1 MVSYVQITSEPCQVT
16 SLTGSSPFVIG
27 TLSGFNF
34 RLVNS
39 NVSHLFS
46 RGKTINALRI
56 SNNEKIEYEDIEY
69 QGLKIVKYFPN
80 YLLRSVDFKLT
91 QILENGLIRIW
102 SSVFLDK
109 NIVLLISFDDPSFNI
124 NMQKNKE
131 KIEFIL

>member
-1 MVSYVQITSEPCQVT
+1 MVSYVQITSEPCQIT

-34 RLVNS
+34 NLINR
-39 NVSHLFS
+39 NVSKLFS
-46 RGKTINALRI
+46 HGKTINALRI
-56 SNNEKIEYEDIEY
+56 SNVEKIEYEDIEY

-91 QILENGLIRIW
+91 QILENGSIRIW

-109 NIVLLISFDDPSFNI
+109 NIVLLVSFNDPSFNI
-124 NMQKNKE
+124 ETQKNKE